1 MAPTKG
7 RATKKPA
14 GAKKATKKKA
24 SKAKKAPKRAPKKV
38 AKKAAKAKGAP
49 AKKPA
54 KAKAKAGSK
63 RAAKKPKP
71 KRTKADKARLA
82 EARAAAEEVARDGIG
97 LRRRRTIE
105 TPALPSFPSGA
116 GALRHPD
123 PPPKGWA
130 VPELGRF
137 STVIAWALVNA
148 VEQVGTWGAAA
159 DVCGMPEATLR
170 SWLKRGRAYWDRI
183 DQHEENIESGIP
195 SEPPHKPPYADWT
208 LQMVAAR
215 ARFESYS
222 LMVIRGAIVPGRPAT
237 LHDDGTKDYHD
248 WRAHAWILERCN
260 GKRYGRH
267 AAMVLGAKADEL
279 DEDETNYG
287 EIILAI
293 IEQQSGR
300 KVRAADRAVAA
311 EREAD
316 KA

>member
-24 SKAKKAPKRAPKKV
+24 SKAKKAPRKAPKKV
-38 AKKAAKAKGAP
+38 AKKAAKTKKAP

-54 KAKAKAGSK
+54 KAKASSNP
-63 RAAKKPKP
+63 AAKKATKRR
-71 KRTKADKARLA
+71 RTKADQARLA
-82 EARAAAEEVARDGIG
+82 EARAAAEEVAREGAG
-97 LRRRRTIE
+97 WRRRRTIE
-105 TPALPSFPSGA
+105 TPALPSFPTGA

-159 DVCGMPEATLR
+159 DVCGMPEATVR
-170 SWLKRGRAYWDRI
+170 SWLKRGRSYWDRI
-183 DQHEENIESGIP
+183 DQHEENLESEIP

-208 LQMVAAR
+208 LKMVAAR

-222 LMVIRGAIVPGRPAT
+222 LMVIRGAIIAGRPAT
-237 LHDDGTKDYHD
+237 LHDAGTEDYHD

-267 AAMVLGAKADEL
+267 AAVVLGAKADEL

-287 EIILAI
+287 EIILAT
-293 IEQQSGR
+293 IEQQSKR
-300 KVRAADRAVAA
+300 EVRAKDRAAAA
-311 EREAD
+311 ERAVEEA
-316 KA
+316 